1 MLHLQEGLQQ
11 HYLIPVRGVGRV
23 VCGALDLE
31 RRIVATC
38 DEFIYGAEPARCEE
52 CWARDGK

>member
-1 MLHLQEGLQQ
+1 ME
-11 HYLIPVRGVGRV
+11 GVGRV
-23 VCGALDLE
+23 VCDALDLE

-38 DEFIYGAEPARCEE
+38 DEFIYGTEPARCEG